1 MHTDTVSAAEITV
14 EDIFTFLA
22 SRWRW
27 LLAGLFFG
35 AIVALLYAFLQAPI
49 YRSEILVTPANN
61 DAAQSGLSSLAGQFG
76 GLGQL
81 ASIVGVGG
89 GEASELVALLKSRK
103 IAQSFIES
111 EQLLQYLYP
120 NNWDTT
126 TMSMVP
132 AAGRLPP
139 TMSQAVARFN
149 SSIKEISENKLT
161 GLVLVSIEWS
171 DRTLAAKWA
180 NDFVAHVNEIARSK
194 AIEESGNTISYL
206 TQQLSTNDI
215 LEVKQ
220 AIYKVIEAS
229 VTRRAMAATRRD
241 FGFRVVDPAVVPDL
255 GTQVRP
261 RTLLLVS
268 IGAAAGVA
276 LSLALLSFLLFYQ
289 WTRNKR

>member
-149 SSIKEISENKLT
+149 SSIKEISEN
-161 GLVLVSIEWS
+161 
-171 DRTLAAKWA
+171 
-180 NDFVAHVNEIARSK
+180 
-194 AIEESGNTISYL
+194 
-206 TQQLSTNDI
+206 
-215 LEVKQ
+215 LE
-220 AIYKVIEAS
+220 
-229 VTRRAMAATRRD
+229 
-241 FGFRVVDPAVVPDL
+241 
-255 GTQVRP
+255 
-261 RTLLLVS
+261 
-268 IGAAAGVA
+268 A
-276 LSLALLSFLLFYQ
+276 LSCKSS
-289 WTRNKR
+289 